1 MYGRVVQVDG
11 VLMPPDG
18 PDCWPPSDNRWQ
30 WVVFSNLDGMT
41 LRGAGTIEGNSEDW
55 WDLPCKPRRVRPELF
70 WLHSSQPDIM
80 SHLHELHAQ
89 TLYAGPERLDAART
103 VRQPHGTWHCLPP
116 CSAASSPSSIMLLNA
131 AGRGLAY
138 WPVCM
143 PVRVQLLRFFMS
155 WNLVVEG
162 LRVENSPEFHFRFD
176 GCSDVRV
183 DGLYI
188 SSPAN
193 SPNTDGIHVENTE
206 RVGIYN
212 SRISNG
218 NDCISIGTG
227 SYDVDIQN
235 INVTDVSYANVRGS
249 YDARSAPIH
258 FACSDTVPCTNITM
272 SDVELLPFSGELVDY
287 PFCWSA

>member
-1 MYGRVVQVDG
+1 
-11 VLMPPDG
+11 
-18 PDCWPPSDNRWQ
+18 
-30 WVVFSNLDGMT
+30 
-41 LRGAGTIEGNSEDW
+41 
-55 WDLPCKPRRVRPELF
+55 
-70 WLHSSQPDIM
+70 M
-80 SHLHELHAQ
+80 S
-89 TLYAGPERLDAART
+89 R
-103 VRQPHGTWHCLPP
+103 
-116 CSAASSPSSIMLLNA
+116 
-131 AGRGLAY
+131 
-138 WPVCM
+138 
-143 PVRVQLLRFFMS
+143 
-155 WNLVVEG
+155 NLVVEG

-176 GCSDVRV
+176 GCSDVHV

-287 PFCWSA
+287 PFCWSAYGTQQTPTIPPITCLQDGLPEALLDNPDLKCR

>member
-1 MYGRVVQVDG
+1 
-11 VLMPPDG
+11 
-18 PDCWPPSDNRWQ
+18 
-30 WVVFSNLDGMT
+30 
-41 LRGAGTIEGNSEDW
+41 
-55 WDLPCKPRRVRPELF
+55 
-70 WLHSSQPDIM
+70 
-80 SHLHELHAQ
+80 
-89 TLYAGPERLDAART
+89 
-103 VRQPHGTWHCLPP
+103 
-116 CSAASSPSSIMLLNA
+116 MLLNA

-138 WPVCM
+138 WPVYM

-176 GCSDVRV
+176 GCSDVHV

-287 PFCWSA
+287 PFCWSAYGTQQTPTIPPITCLQDGLPEALLDNPDLKCR